1 MQLGAPIYGHSAID
15 VHPVNPGIVILP
27 KPVCTGAALQS
38 IRVARPWEDGSQLC
52 VPLEPLHASHA
63 MEQPRMDAPMND
75 GLVMTNEL
83 QRLLADM
90 DWG

>member
-1 MQLGAPIYGHSAID
+1 MLHLSR
-15 VHPVNPGIVILP
+15 PGIVLLP
-27 KPVCTGAALQS
+27 KAVRTGAALQS
-38 IRVARPWEDGSQLC
+38 TRVARPWEDGSQLC
-52 VPLEPLHASHA
+52 VPLEPLHTSHA